1 MATTDP
7 RVDRMEGILER
18 IAVEQSEIRRDLRQ
32 LVVNIQESETR
43 LRSEMQESETRL
55 RSEMQESETR
65 LRSEMQ
71 KSETRL
77 HSEMRDVETRLRAE
91 MGAMQT
97 RMTQMWISII
107 GTMMAG
113 FIAIIIAF
121 FLK

>member
-1 MATTDP
+1 
-7 RVDRMEGILER
+7 MEGILER

-55 RSEMQESETR
+55 
-65 LRSEMQ
+65 
-71 KSETRL
+71 

-113 FIAIIIAF
+113 VIAIIIAF

>member
-55 RSEMQESETR
+55 RSEMQ
-65 LRSEMQ
+65 
-71 KSETRL
+71 
-77 HSEMRDVETRLRAE
+77 DVETRLRAE

-97 RMTQMWISII
+97 RMTQMWISIV

>member
-55 RSEMQESETR
+55 RSEM
-65 LRSEMQ
+65 
-71 KSETRL
+71 
-77 HSEMRDVETRLRAE
+77 RDVETRLRAE

-97 RMTQMWISII
+97 RMTQMWISIV

>member
-32 LVVNIQESETR
+32 LGVNIQESETR

-55 RSEMQESETR
+55 RSEMQ
-65 LRSEMQ
+65 
-71 KSETRL
+71 
-77 HSEMRDVETRLRAE
+77 DVETRLRAE

>member
-55 RSEMQESETR
+55 RSEMHAGRGNPLAGRNGRNANQNDSNVDKHYR
-65 LRSEMQ
+65 NHDGRVHRHHHRFLPQ
-71 KSETRL
+71 
-77 HSEMRDVETRLRAE
+77 
-91 MGAMQT
+91 
-97 RMTQMWISII
+97 I
-107 GTMMAG
+107 G
-113 FIAIIIAF
+113 
-121 FLK
+121 

>member
-32 LVVNIQESETR
+32 LGVNMQESETR
-43 LRSEMQESETRL
+43 LHSEMQESETRL

-71 KSETRL
+71 DIEI
-77 HSEMRDVETRLRAE
+77 RLRSE

-97 RMTQMWISII
+97 RMIQMWISIV

-113 FIAIIIAF
+113 FIAIIIAL

>member
-65 LRSEMQ
+65 LRSEM
-71 KSETRL
+71 
-77 HSEMRDVETRLRAE
+77 RDVETRLRAE

-97 RMTQMWISII
+97 RMTQMWISIV